1 MRLANVMDE
10 IGTRLR
16 SIPGL
21 RVWDWPAGSIS
32 PPAAVVSYPDSYKPH
47 TTYARGADTMTVPV
61 VVLVGRADERSARD
75 QLSEYVDGSG
85 ARSLIAVLE
94 SGSYT
99 AFDTLTVSNI
109 EFDVV
114 RMGETDYLAA
124 LFACDIVGSG
134 A

>member
-1 MRLANVMDE
+1 MRLADVMDE
-10 IGTRLR
+10 IATRLR
-16 SIPGL
+16 SISGL

-47 TTYARGADTMTVPV
+47 ATYARGADQMTIPV
-61 VVLVGRADERSARD
+61 IVLVGRASERSARD

-109 EFDVV
+109 DFDVV